1 MRRWTAVALALVLLL
16 GSCTDDEGG
25 TATRPSQS
33 SDTSTQQGQPQ
44 GRTESARITGT
55 GADVKRVRLAGGLWE
70 ASAEVRS
77 QNESLFNFIVE
88 VHAGSGLCELL
99 ANEIVEDGHWRGSSV
114 LSVGTDFGC
123 PTGLLIFDIDAP
135 ENARWGIAL
144 IPQ

>member
-1 MRRWTAVALALVLLL
+1 MRRWAAAALVTVLLL
-16 GSCTDDEGG
+16 GGCIDDEGG
-25 TATRPSQS
+25 TVTRPSQS
-33 SDTSTQQGQPQ
+33 SDTPAQQSQPQ

-70 ASAEVRS
+70 ATAEVRS
-77 QNESLFNFIVE
+77 QTEPLFNFIVE

-99 ANEIVEDGHWRGSSV
+99 ANEIVEDGRWRGSSV
-114 LSVGTDFGC
+114 LSVGSTFGC
-123 PTGLLIFDIDAP
+123 PAGLLIFDIDAP